1 MGVFIGADGGG
12 SKLMLCLAAEG
23 VRSFSKTERGVNP
36 VVYGSERSAADI
48 TRAMLAL
55 CEREK
60 ISPSDVNGVF
70 AGIAGAT
77 ENDYRSLLKGKL
89 EKAFPNAACGVS
101 HDGENIVYAAFPDSD
116 GAVVICGTGSS
127 CFVRKGEQLFR
138 IGGYGAFDLE
148 GNGYELGRRAI
159 AHTLKSYDGRAER
172 SVLCEK
178 VESLAGGNCLEKL
191 SFLLALPVSDT
202 ARFAAAVFEAAEE
215 GDAYAMQMLDST
227 ARFLAD
233 YLKAASRFFD
243 GRFDAVTAGG
253 IGTNQHIIQAIRK
266 LVPEVGISALGK
278 DPAEGALVKAE
289 RLYYGRKHL

>member
-12 SKLMLCLAAEG
+12 SKLMLGLAAEG
-23 VRSFSKTERGVNP
+23 VRSFSRIDRGVNP
-36 VVYGSERSAADI
+36 VVCGIERSAEDI
-48 TRAMLAL
+48 TRAMLDL
-55 CEREK
+55 CEREHV
-60 ISPSDVNGVF
+60 SPADVNGVF

-77 ENDYRSLLKGKL
+77 ENDYKSHLKAKL

-101 HDGENIVYAAFPDSD
+101 HDGENIVYAAFPDTD

-127 CFVRKGEQLFR
+127 CFVHKGGELFR

-159 AHTLKSYDGRAER
+159 AHTLKSYDGRKAR
-172 SVLCEK
+172 GVLCEK

-191 SFLLALPVSDT
+191 SELLALPVSDI
-202 ARFAAAVFEAAEE
+202 ARFARAVFESAEE
-215 GDAYAMQMLDST
+215 GDEDAKKMLDST

-233 YLKAASRFFD
+233 YIKAASRFFE
-243 GRFDAVTAGG
+243 GRFDVVVAGG
-253 IGTNQHIIQAIRK
+253 IGTNRYIIQAIRK
-266 LVPEVGISALGK
+266 LVPNVGISALGK

-289 RLYYGRKHL
+289 RLYYGRKHF